1 MRASTAQKTSEIIK
15 TLKQRDAEA
24 RRRKLKNKKHTKV
37 RIVNYACFCVNYN
50 FINVY
55 KIVFPKL
62 KLLQFTPVTT
72 PSQAKSHTKYIETLG
87 GASFVEMRIKQADL
101 NTDKLFLDFDIL
113 KENIGIAARGLSR
126 GEAACYRIKY

>member
-62 KLLQFTPVTT
+62 KLLQFTP
-72 PSQAKSHTKYIETLG
+72 PSQAKSHTKYIETLS
-87 GASFVEMRIKQADL
+87 GASFVEIRIKQADL
-101 NTDKLFLDFDIL
+101 NTDK
-113 KENIGIAARGLSR
+113 
-126 GEAACYRIKY
+126 

>member
-1 MRASTAQKTSEIIK
+1 MLRLA
-15 TLKQRDAEA
+15 
-24 RRRKLKNKKHTKV
+24 
-37 RIVNYACFCVNYN
+37 
-50 FINVY
+50 VY
-55 KIVFPKL
+55 QTISKRP
-62 KLLQFTPVTT
+62 
-72 PSQAKSHTKYIETLG
+72 LG